1 MDQSAGLVNL
11 LGVVISLIIVKSKRM
26 AQKYI
31 EGDIVEYDN
40 KVMFNSFGYK

>member
-1 MDQSAGLVNL
+1 MF
-11 LGVVISLIIVKSKRM
+11 IIVKSKRI

-31 EGDIVEYDN
+31 EGDIVEYEN